1 MTALAAVLAIA
12 FPTALDWLVATYAYS
27 ASTLAAPIFVGYFL
41 HKRSR
46 LVPATAMAG
55 MAGGLVGCAVA
66 HVLGTTIPYA
76 VYGIVA
82 SAVCLLAAHFWM
94 SGRTAT
100 VAPVV
105 DNG

>member
-1 MTALAAVLAIA
+1 SKALSVAVTAVAALLAIA

-46 LVPATAMAG
+46 LVPATALAG
-55 MAGGLVGCAVA
+55 MIGGLAGCAIA
-66 HVLGTTIPYA
+66 HLAGTTIPYA

-82 SAVCLLAAHFWM
+82 STVCLLAAHVVM
-94 SGRTAT
+94 TSRT
-100 VAPVV
+100 
-105 DNG
+105 G